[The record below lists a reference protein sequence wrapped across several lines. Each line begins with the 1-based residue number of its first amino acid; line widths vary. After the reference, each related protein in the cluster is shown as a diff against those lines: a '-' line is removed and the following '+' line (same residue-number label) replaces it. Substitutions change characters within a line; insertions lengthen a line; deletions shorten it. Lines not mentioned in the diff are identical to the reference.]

1 MESAECSE
9 KLPHY
14 SSKEL
19 LELLSLY
26 EGELQARD
34 ALLELIQQQQQGISA
49 SSHSLD
55 LPTSHSSS
63 TAVPTTATS
72 TGNHQQMGA
81 VGEPFS
87 ALLRDSQLTD
97 SEHAGECTMCGN
109 ALLRSAKIVQMQR
122 MCERKMGKAIVL
134 LGKRYTEVQ
143 QELGGRQ
150 RRIELM
156 AVENGRYVRD
166 LEAER
171 DELLEQLI
179 KCKTELAE
187 LFEQR
192 VDVEDKLEGERE
204 RTRLMVLHLVDERK
218 SMLAEARK
226 QQQQQ
231 QKEQE
236 AQRVAAAAAINSS
249 HHGSKSIDGGELGDV
264 HQQKIRRL
272 SDENARLLST
282 VSGLQVEKAALKK
295 RLDQL
300 LRDLQQQNASNCL
313 PQQQHQLH
321 FLQSSKALPAS
332 KEQQQQQQQQQLITL
347 RDNGLIL
354 CPPPH
359 SLDKQPQHGHQ
370 RHQKQQ
376 QQQQL
381 FPPLPPTSSI
391 SSSSSQQ
398 SFPTTTPPRPTIRPS
413 SSFPLHLGASPQSS
427 SSIDAGGGK
436 QQRPTTAPEGNRRAK
451 TTTATVMGGIHRTH
465 QFPVTESDWTT
476 VDHRV
481 VVPLMGTHS
490 ANNFPR
496 SSAARTH
503 PAPVPRTSVTT
514 IARSP
519 QHRRTTM
526 GGSIEQRIGGGGQG
540 QQQSQVAIT
549 RRSSSLP
556 RRILVGGGPTTTT
569 SAPPPQHQQQ
579 QQMPVPNSVRQQ
591 QQQLQQQRPVVIQ
604 QQQKQPTPVTGS
616 RHFFYQPSS
625 ALIGGDKYS
634 NFL

>member
-1 MESAECSE
+1 MTYDANAVAPGKCVSGKCVNRKRVSG
-9 KLPHY
+9 KCGRRIRSDLCYNQYRTPDQN
-14 SSKEL
+14 SNICSKEL
-19 LELLSLY
+19 LELLSIY

-34 ALLELIQQQQQGISA
+34 ALLELFQQQQQGISA

-55 LPTSHSSS
+55 LLASHCSS
-63 TAVPTTATS
+63 TAVLTTATS
-72 TGNHQQMGA
+72 TGLHPQMGGV

-97 SEHAGECTMCGN
+97 SEHAGECAMCGN

-150 RRIELM
+150 RRMELM
-156 AVENGRYVRD
+156 AVENGHYVKD

-171 DELLEQLI
+171 DELLEQLT

-204 RTRLMVLHLVDERK
+204 RTRLMVLHLVEERK
-218 SMLAEARK
+218 CMLAEARK

-236 AQRVAAAAAINSS
+236 AQRVAAAINSR
-249 HHGSKSIDGGELGDV
+249 HHGSKSIDGAEPGDV
-264 HQQKIRRL
+264 HQQQIRRL

-282 VSGLQVEKAALKK
+282 VSGLQAEKAALKK

-300 LRDLQQQNASNCL
+300 LLDLQQQNASNCL
-313 PQQQHQLH
+313 PQQQLH
-321 FLQSSKALPAS
+321 FLQSSKALSAS
-332 KEQQQQQQQQQLITL
+332 KEQQQQQQMITL

-376 QQQQL
+376 QQQQQQL
-381 FPPLPPTSSI
+381 FPPLPPSSSSI
-391 SSSSSQQ
+391 SSSSSQH

-413 SSFPLHLGASPQSS
+413 SSFPLHLGTSPHNHSS
-427 SSIDAGGGK
+427 SSSTSTSIDAGGGK

-451 TTTATVMGGIHRTH
+451 TITPAAVMGGIHRTH

-481 VVPLMGTHS
+481 VVPPMGTHS
-490 ANNFPR
+490 SNNFPR
-496 SSAARTH
+496 SSARTH

-514 IARSP
+514 
-519 QHRRTTM
+519 
-526 GGSIEQRIGGGGQG
+526 GG
-540 QQQSQVAIT
+540 VPT
-549 RRSSSLP
+549 
-556 RRILVGGGPTTTT
+556 TTTT
-569 SAPPPQHQQQ
+569 SAPPPPQQ
-579 QQMPVPNSVRQQ
+579 QQMPMPNSVRQQ
-591 QQQLQQQRPVVIQ
+591 QQQLQQRAVVLQ